1 MTASELRGTG
11 CAIAQSV
18 KWSVVIAQGARPT

>member
-1 MTASELRGTG
+1 MTASELTDTR

-18 KWSVVIAQGARPT
+18 KWSVVIAPGARPT